1 MEERNTARVERGAED
16 VPMEL
21 GNEEQM
27 ADRHAV
33 ASGVEANDTKR
44 TE

>member
-1 MEERNTARVERGAED
+1 MEERNRARVERGAED